1 MGATYTHAYCGQ
13 CAAPL
18 EEPTLAEA
26 LRREQ
31 HCPSC
36 GRGRA
41 CGVHEVNNVADSLMT
56 LVGEHEQRIAQLELM
71 IAKLQGRVDR
81 LDGEEL

>member
-1 MGATYTHAYCGQ
+1 MGATYTHAYCGR

-26 LRREQ
+26 LRGEQ
-31 HCPSC
+31 HCPAC
-36 GRGRA
+36 GYKRA
-41 CGVHEVNNVADSLMT
+41 CGVHEVNDAADSLMN
-56 LVGEHEQRIAQLELM
+56 LVGGHEQRIALLELT

-81 LDGEEL
+81 LDDEEL